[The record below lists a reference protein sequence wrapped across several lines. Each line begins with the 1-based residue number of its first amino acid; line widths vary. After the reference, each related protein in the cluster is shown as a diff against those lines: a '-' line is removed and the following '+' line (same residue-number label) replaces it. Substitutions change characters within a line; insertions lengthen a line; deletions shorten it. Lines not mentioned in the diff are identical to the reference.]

1 MKKTYKEFSTEIDE
15 VMSMGAR
22 RATGRR
28 MKMLSRRASTKK
40 IKERNMLRSLPI
52 KKARLKAQKWVRN
65 WVKQKLAGKGK
76 DLADISLGAKV
87 NLETKTDKKM
97 KAMGAKAQAL
107 VNKKAKMMITKHK
120 ERKASL
126 LAKKTPGQ

>member
-1 MKKTYKEFSTEIDE
+1 MKKSYKEFSTEIDE

-28 MKMLSRRASTKK
+28 MKMLSKRASTKK

-76 DLADISLGAKV
+76 DLIDISLGAKV
-87 NLETKTDKKM
+87 NLEKKTDKKM
-97 KAMGAKAQAL
+97 KAMGGKVKGL
-107 VNKKAKMMITKHK
+107 VNKQIKLMIKKHRD
-120 ERKASL
+120 RKASI
-126 LAKKTPGQ
+126 LAKLTPGQ

>member
-28 MKMLSRRASTKK
+28 MKMLSKRASTKK
-40 IKERNMLRSLPI
+40 KKERNMLRALPI
-52 KKARLKAQKWVRN
+52 KKARMKAQKWVRN

-76 DLADISLGAKV
+76 DLTDISLGAKV
-87 NLETKTDKKM
+87 NLEVKPDKKM
-97 KAMGAKAQAL
+97 KAFDRCPLCG
-107 VNKKAKMMITKHK
+107 
-120 ERKASL
+120 
-126 LAKKTPGQ
+126 

>member
-28 MKMLSRRASTKK
+28 MKMLSKRASTKK
-40 IKERNMLRSLPI
+40 VKERNMLRSLPI

-76 DLADISLGAKV
+76 DLTDISLGAKV
-87 NLETKTDKKM
+87 NLEVKTDKKM

-120 ERKASL
+120 ERKASI

>member
-28 MKMLSRRASTKK
+28 MKMLSKRASTKK
-40 IKERNMLRSLPI
+40 KKERNMLRSLPI

-76 DLADISLGAKV
+76 DLTDISLGAKV
-87 NLETKTDKKM
+87 NLEVKTDKKM
-97 KAMGAKAQAL
+97 KAMGGKVKSL
-107 VNKKAKMMITKHK
+107 VNKKIKLMIKKHRD
-120 ERKASL
+120 RKASI
-126 LAKKTPGQ
+126 LAKLTPGQ

>member
-28 MKMLSRRASTKK
+28 MKMLSKRASTKK
-40 IKERNMLRSLPI
+40 KKERNMLRALPI

-76 DLADISLGAKV
+76 DLTDISLGAKV
-87 NLETKTDKKM
+87 NLEVKTDKKM
-97 KAMGAKAQAL
+97 KAMGAKVKGM
-107 VNKKAKMMITKHK
+107 VNKKIKLMIKKHRD
-120 ERKASL
+120 RKASI
-126 LAKKTPGQ
+126 LAKATPGQ

>member
-1 MKKTYKEFSTEIDE
+1 MKKSYKEFSTEIDE

-28 MKMLSRRASTKK
+28 MKILSKRASTKK
-40 IKERNMLRSLPI
+40 KKERNMLRALPI

-76 DLADISLGAKV
+76 DLTDISLGAKV
-87 NLETKTDKKM
+87 NLEKKTDIKM
-97 KAMGAKAQAL
+97 RAMGGKVKGL
-107 VNKKAKMMITKHK
+107 VNKQIKLMIKKHRA
-120 ERKASL
+120 RKASI
-126 LAKKTPGQ
+126 LAKTTPGQ